1 MEFEYIGHWYISE
14 EDLNEMAILVK
25 EGHNVKD
32 AIYDVASGWDD
43 YDYYSIENI
52 FEQLRDEVLR
62 RAEKV

>member
-1 MEFEYIGHWYISE
+1 MEFEFTGHFWVDE
-14 EDLNEMAILVK
+14 CDLNEMALLVK

-32 AIYDVASGWDD
+32 AICDVASGWDD
-43 YDYYSIENI
+43 YDYYNVENI